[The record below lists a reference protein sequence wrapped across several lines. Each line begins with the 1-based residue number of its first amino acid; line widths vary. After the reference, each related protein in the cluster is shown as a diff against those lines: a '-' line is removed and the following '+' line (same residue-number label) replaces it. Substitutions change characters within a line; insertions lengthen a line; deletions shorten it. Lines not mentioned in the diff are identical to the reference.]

1 MHYIK
6 FFSVYEKSVLSIMSC
21 PRNYDFV
28 IYEMAFSEMNTQS
41 NENAKKFETIDPK
54 VVKQILRIL

>member
-1 MHYIK
+1 
-6 FFSVYEKSVLSIMSC
+6 MSC

-28 IYEMAFSEMNTQS
+28 IYEVAFCEINTQS
-41 NENAKKFETIDPK
+41 NENAKKFETKDPK